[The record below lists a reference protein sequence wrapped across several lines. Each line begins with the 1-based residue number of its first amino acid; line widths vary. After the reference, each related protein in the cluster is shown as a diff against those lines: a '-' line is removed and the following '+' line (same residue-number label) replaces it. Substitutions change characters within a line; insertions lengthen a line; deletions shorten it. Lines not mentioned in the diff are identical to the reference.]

1 MQFVHGGY
9 HSCTI
14 AFFYVG
20 YVMLKYAKKVPCRS
34 KVPFWYSK
42 IAERCD
48 DAYE

>member
-1 MQFVHGGY
+1 MED
-9 HSCTI
+9 TI
-14 AFFYVG
+14 RAQLHFFYVG